1 MGPLRVSNT
10 CTPGLDLRSMQETN
24 FRWPLLETW
33 TLLYKKQSRAWSR
46 QQPFRNIAPIPVTAK
61 V

>member
-33 TLLYKKQSRAWSR
+33 TLLYKKQSR
-46 QQPFRNIAPIPVTAK
+46 QQPFRNIAPIPATAK